1 MIIPEFDGIVRFI
14 GNIDGTRSVRAGE
27 GLGQHDPG
35 NFHTE
40 HQHVAHK
47 TEFLPYRYV
56 IVFNE
61 DISSS
66 RFNRICKWYRRIIV
80 PQ

>member
-1 MIIPEFDGIVRFI
+1 MKFSTILPILWANCCLCMIIPEFDGIVRFI
-14 GNIDGTRSVRAGE
+14 ENIDGTRSVRAGE

-47 TEFLPYRYV
+47 TEG
-56 IVFNE
+56 
-61 DISSS
+61 S
-66 RFNRICKWYRRIIV
+66 
-80 PQ
+80 